1 LFEGQQIATHDTIK
15 DIMYALLQE
24 NGHVVWKE
32 KWYAFTLG
40 VSLQT
45 NFYMT
50 HEDQVFVIDVVVT
63 NLTRKMMATSV
74 MN

>member
-1 LFEGQQIATHDTIK
+1 MVF
-15 DIMYALLQE
+15 
-24 NGHVVWKE
+24 
-32 KWYAFTLG
+32 FTLG

-45 NFYMT
+45 TFYMT
-50 HEDQVFVIDVVVT
+50 HENQIFVIDVVVT